1 MIPFRERFRFARQH
15 FAADAVAGL
24 TGAIAGA
31 PQSMGFALLGGVSP
45 IYGLYASILP
55 TIVGGLLS
63 SSRFTTIAPTNILM
77 LLVAGALATFGYPDP
92 PVPLFTF
99 TLLVGG
105 FQLLFGLLRFSE
117 ITRFVSNAVIV
128 GFITGA
134 GVLIIFGQ
142 LAHLFGIHADTTG
155 NGIFGVIDLMRHIGE
170 TDAATLLVGIVTTI
184 LIFVL
189 HHTRRFKNV
198 STLIAFALVTPVVL
212 LMNWSSVALVGDET
226 PIPSGLPFPILP
238 DFGYAPA
245 LLGAAFA
252 TALLAC
258 VQHAALIERLRD
270 RKEPRADINRDLMAH
285 GIANAAGSLF
295 QSLPVSG
302 SLSRTAVNIS
312 SGAKSRMANVYA
324 GLFILAMMFLFSGV
338 IEVIPLAALAGHLV
352 VAALSLIDLTTIK
365 MVWQV
370 NPVGRISMLATLVA
384 ALTLPLEYSIYGGI
398 LLSLG
403 LYIWTSSSRVEVVQL
418 VRAEDGYEEQ
428 PAPAKLPDRAPV
440 VLSVHGNLYFAA
452 FRKLETLLPDPSG
465 SVSPLVIL
473 RLRDTETLGT
483 TGINVLLNYDAL
495 LRDNGGKLILAGVSK
510 KLRDELS
517 RTGALNRIGPDA
529 VFDAQPVIF
538 RSTRSATDYAA
549 RLAGN

>member
-1 MIPFRERFRFARQH
+1 MMPFRERFRFARQN
-15 FAADAVAGL
+15 FVPDAVAGV

-55 TIVGGLLS
+55 TIIGGLLS
-63 SSRFTTIAPTNILM
+63 NSRFTTVAPTNILM
-77 LLVAGALATFGYPDP
+77 LLVAGALATFNYPDP

-134 GVLIIFGQ
+134 GILIIFGQ
-142 LAHLFGIHADTTG
+142 LPHLFGIHAATSG
-155 NGIFGVIDLMRHIGE
+155 YGIFGVIDLLRHIGE
-170 TDAATLLVGIVTTI
+170 TDAATLLIGLITTVM
-184 LIFVL
+184 IFVL
-189 HHTRRFKNV
+189 HHTRRFRNV
-198 STLIAFALVTPVVL
+198 STLIAFAIVTPVVL
-212 LMNWSSVALVGDET
+212 ALNWSSVARVGDET
-226 PIPSGLPFPILP
+226 PIPAGLPFPIFP
-238 DFGYAPA
+238 DFSFAPA
-245 LLGAAFA
+245 LMGAAFA

-352 VAALSLIDLTTIK
+352 VAALSLIDMTTIR

-370 NPVGRISMLATLVA
+370 NAIGRISMLATLIA

-398 LLSLG
+398 LLSLA
-403 LYIWTSSSRVEVVQL
+403 LYVWTSSSRVEVVQL
-418 VRAEDGYEEQ
+418 VRAEDGYEERTV
-428 PAPAKLPDRAPV
+428 PAKLPDRAPV

-452 FRKLETLLPDPSG
+452 FRKLESLLPDPAD

-473 RLRDTETLGT
+473 RLRDTETLGS

-510 KLRDELS
+510 KLRDELN
-517 RTGALNRIGPDA
+517 RTGALNRLGSDS

-538 RSTRSATDYAA
+538 RSTRSATDYASK
-549 RLAGN
+549 LAGE

>member
-1 MIPFRERFRFARQH
+1 MRFRERLRFARQN
-15 FAADAVAGL
+15 FVADATAGL

-31 PQSMGFALLGGVSP
+31 PQSMGFALVGGVSP

-55 TIVGGLLS
+55 TIIGGALS
-63 SSRFTTIAPTNILM
+63 SSRFTTVAPTNILM
-77 LLVAGALATFGYPDP
+77 LLVAGALATFNYPEP

-134 GVLIIFGQ
+134 GILIIFGQ
-142 LAHLFGIHADTTG
+142 LAHLLGIHADISG
-155 NGIFGVIDLMRHIGE
+155 HGIFGVIDLLRHIGE
-170 TDAATLLVGIVTTI
+170 TDPATLLAGTVTTVMI
-184 LIFVL
+184 YVL
-189 HHTRRFKNV
+189 HHTKRFRNI

-212 LMNWSSVALVGDET
+212 ILNWSSVALVGDAT
-226 PIPSGLPFPILP
+226 PIPAGLPFPVLP
-238 DFGYAPA
+238 DFSYAPP

-258 VQHAALIERLRD
+258 VQHAALIDRLRD

-285 GIANAAGSLF
+285 GVANAAGSFF
-295 QSLPVSG
+295 QALPVSG
-302 SLSRTAVNIS
+302 SLSRTAVNLS
-312 SGAKSRMANVYA
+312 SGAKSRMANIYA
-324 GLFILAMMFLFSGV
+324 GLFILGMMFLFSGV

-352 VAALSLIDLTTIK
+352 VAALSVIDLTTVR

-370 NPVGRISMLATLVA
+370 NTIARFSMMVTLIA
-384 ALTLPLEYSIYGGI
+384 ALTMPLEYSIYGGI
-398 LLSLG
+398 LISLG
-403 LYIWTSSSRVEVVQL
+403 LYVWTSSSRVEVMQL
-418 VRAEDGYEEQ
+418 VQTGDGYEEIAV
-428 PAPAKLPDRAPV
+428 PARLPDRAPV

-452 FRKLETLLPDPSG
+452 FRKLEALLPDPVDSIA
-465 SVSPLVIL
+465 PLVIL
-473 RLRDTETLGT
+473 RLRDTESLGT

-495 LRDNGGKLILAGVSK
+495 LRESGGKLILAGVNK
-510 KLRDELS
+510 KLRDELI
-517 RTGALNRIGPDA
+517 RTGAIHRLGPDA
-529 VFDAQPVIF
+529 VFDAQPVFF

-549 RLAGN
+549 KLAGSE